1 MSVEVAAINVGR
13 SVVQIA
19 AGRWLAGRAARAAA
33 GKDLVDLIRTG
44 FPDEIRRR
52 RATRQFEG
60 VADAVTGRIM
70 TFAAH
75 EFRGLTDGD
84 RAAALFQVTLT
95 LDRADLS
102 DEAFLADDADP
113 VRLARRLRAALPP
126 RSAAAQL
133 GEAGARLYE
142 VTLDECCDCLA
153 RILIHLPEFTPRAA
167 AETLSRLSG
176 LADRVD
182 AMLLRLPARS
192 LDAPEGTDDD
202 VAFTTRYLASISES
216 LDVLDLLGVR
226 FERFTRPRTTLSV
239 AYISLNVARNLDR
252 RREAPRISDWRSGER
267 PGGSVRVEEALS
279 GDRLTLVR
287 GEAGGGKTTLLHWI
301 AVTAA
306 RGHFTGELAEWNGHV
321 PFLVKLRRHAGGP
334 LPRPE
339 EFLDDVAGTLS
350 GLMPRGWA
358 HRVLASGRSL
368 LLVDGVDEITG
379 PQRQDVRQ
387 WLCQMINDFPGIRV
401 VVTSRPAAAGPD
413 WLRHEGFSTLFLEK
427 LGPADIRAL
436 VAHWHDAVRDASG
449 LPCEP
454 EKLPTYQARLMG
466 RLESTPHLLAL
477 ASSPLLASML
487 CALNLD
493 REILPSN
500 RMSLYAAVLDLLLE
514 SRDVKR
520 DVPSARTV
528 LVERDHKIRLLQELA
543 WRLSTTNRVELPTSA
558 VRALIADRLTAMP
571 QVNAPADA
579 VFDLLLHRSGVIR
592 EPVDGRVDF
601 VHRTVQEYLTA
612 KHAADLGDM
621 DHLIHNAHRDQ
632 WRQTVVMAA
641 GHANEPLRRELLT
654 GILDR
659 IPSES
664 RRARALRLTA
674 VSCLETL
681 PAIPADAHDRLNE
694 CLTKLLPPRSVD
706 QAGALAVAGKT
717 VLMALP
723 PTLRGYSVET
733 AAAIVHLVTLINGP
747 EALDLLARYAS
758 DERWEV
764 QTRIDTAWNHF
775 DPEEF
780 ARTVIPHAAHG
791 FELMV
796 DSLAKM
802 RALRALPVGPRIRL
816 GGGCVANLDGLGAHR
831 ASVARVSIDVALLAA
846 DDAKA
851 FDLSFLDSLPR
862 LDSVSLTG
870 PLDIDDYGPLQ
881 RQDRL
886 INLSIFDSP
895 LPIDVDQL
903 PRLSRARDVYLP
915 CMNLNGG
922 LASLIARAP
931 SVEHLVIRDNAWLS
945 DLGPLAATELK
956 TLIIDDCVNVTD
968 LGPLREQRR
977 LKYLDV
983 SRTSIPDVDAL
994 RHLPALETLRLD
1006 FCDEISS
1013 VEPLFDLPALKFV
1026 SVRGIRRPL
1035 DLSGFAAA
1043 RWVVVQIVPGQEI
1056 IGGESLGR
1064 RLSVFP

>member
-1 MSVEVAAINVGR
+1 
-13 SVVQIA
+13 
-19 AGRWLAGRAARAAA
+19 
-33 GKDLVDLIRTG
+33 
-44 FPDEIRRR
+44 
-52 RATRQFEG
+52 
-60 VADAVTGRIM
+60 
-70 TFAAH
+70 
-75 EFRGLTDGD
+75 
-84 RAAALFQVTLT
+84 
-95 LDRADLS
+95 
-102 DEAFLADDADP
+102 
-113 VRLARRLRAALPP
+113 
-126 RSAAAQL
+126 
-133 GEAGARLYE
+133 
-142 VTLDECCDCLA
+142 
-153 RILIHLPEFTPRAA
+153 
-167 AETLSRLSG
+167 
-176 LADRVD
+176 
-182 AMLLRLPARS
+182 MLLRLPARS

-202 VAFTTRYLASISES
+202 AAFTTRYLASISES

-339 EFLDDVAGTLS
+339 EFLDDAAGNLS

-358 HRVLASGRSL
+358 HRVLASGRAL

-387 WLCQMINDFPGIRV
+387 WLRQMINDFPGIRV

-436 VAHWHDAVRDASG
+436 VAHWHDSVRDASG

-514 SRDVKR
+514 ARDVKR

-528 LVERDHKIRLLQELA
+528 LLERDHKIRLLQELA

-558 VRALIADRLTAMP
+558 VRTLIADRLTAMP
-571 QVNAPADA
+571 QINASADA

-632 WRQTVVMAA
+632 WRQTVAMAA

-659 IPSES
+659 IPSEP

-681 PAIPADAHDRLNE
+681 PAIPVDAHDRLNE
-694 CLTKLLPPRSVD
+694 CLTKLLPPRSLD
-706 QAGALAVAGKT
+706 QAGTLAVAGKA
-717 VLMALP
+717 VLKALP
-723 PTLRGYSVET
+723 QTLDGYSAET
-733 AAAIVHLVTLINGP
+733 AAATVHLVTLINGP
-747 EALDLLARYAS
+747 ESLDILARYAP
-758 DERWEV
+758 DNRWRV
-764 QTRIDTAWNHF
+764 QTQIDTAWNHF
-775 DPEEF
+775 DPDEF
-780 ARTVIPHAAHG
+780 AQTIIPHTPQG
-791 FELMV
+791 REIRV
-796 DSLAKM
+796 DSPAKM
-802 RALRALPVGPRIRL
+802 CAIKTIPAGPHIRL
-816 GGGCVANLDGLGAHR
+816 SGDYPIELEKIGVHR
-831 ASVARVSIDVALLAA
+831 EFITYVNIDFNSRIADREEAL
-846 DDAKA
+846 
-851 FDLSFLDSLPR
+851 DLSFLDSLPR
-862 LDSVSLTG
+862 LNALFLRGLFDVS
-870 PLDIDDYGPLQ
+870 DYGPLQ
-881 RQDRL
+881 RQDKLRSFGIHRSPIPL
-886 INLSIFDSP
+886 DTDLLPPLQRATSIS
-895 LPIDVDQL
+895 LPHT
-903 PRLSRARDVYLP
+903 
-915 CMNLNGG
+915 NLNGG
-922 LASLIARAP
+922 LAALIDRAS
-931 SVEHLVIRDNAWLS
+931 SVQLLYLGDNAWVSNL
-945 DLGPLAATELK
+945 DPLTSTELT
-956 TLIIDDCVNVTD
+956 TLILDDCVNVAD
-968 LGPLREQRR
+968 LSPLRGQQR
-977 LKYLDV
+977 LDYLDV
-983 SRTSIPDVDAL
+983 SRTSVHDVEPLCHL
-994 RHLPALETLRLD
+994 RSLETLQLD
-1006 FCDEISS
+1006 FCSEITSL
-1013 VEPLFDLPALKFV
+1013 EPVFDLPALRLV
-1026 SVRGIRRPL
+1026 SVRGIHRPL
-1035 DLSGFAAA
+1035 DLSGFATN
-1043 RWVVVQIVPGQEI
+1043 RKVIVHIAPRQEV
-1056 IGGESLGR
+1056 IGGEALGR
-1064 RLSVFP
+1064 RLKVIQRATRSLD